1 VKILYHHRIRSK
13 DGQYVHIEEM
23 IGALRKLGHEIILA
37 GPSAVEKEEFGS
49 EAGIVAVLKR
59 YLPQFIYELLE
70 LAYAL
75 MDYRRLVRMAKQH
88 KPDCLYERYNLF
100 LPSGVWLRRRFK
112 LPMLLEVNAP
122 LYDERKKYNGIA
134 LDRVAR
140 WTEHYAWRGADY
152 VLPVT
157 RVLASYVQRANVP
170 ETRIVVIPNGINT
183 EKFSRKMDTGKAKA
197 ALGLEGRLV
206 LGFVG
211 FMREW
216 HGLERVIELL
226 AREDDMNRHL
236 LLVGDGPVRDKLL
249 ALARSL
255 GISDRV
261 TITGVIAR
269 GQVMNYIAAFDVA
282 LQPEVVEYASPL
294 KLFEYLALGR
304 AIVAPDAPNLME
316 ILRDGSNALLFR
328 RGDATAFAAAVE
340 RICRDSGL
348 RAHLSEGAARTIAQR
363 GLTWDSNARRV
374 VRLFE
379 KLGVKNEPESG
390 KDAPARQDASPKLTV
405 SD

>member
-1 VKILYHHRIRSK
+1 MKILYHHRIRSK

-23 IGALRKLGHEIILA
+23 TGALRKLGHEIVMA
-37 GPSAVEKEEFGS
+37 GPAAVENEEFGA
-49 EAGIVAVLKR
+49 EAGFVAILKR

-75 MDYRRLVRMAKQH
+75 MDYRRLVRLVKLH
-88 KPDCLYERYNLF
+88 KPDCMYERYNLF

-122 LYDERKKYNGIA
+122 LYDERKKYDGIA
-134 LDRVAR
+134 LDRLAR
-140 WTEHYAWRGADY
+140 WTEQYAWRGADY
-152 VLPVT
+152 ALPVT
-157 RVLASYVQRANVP
+157 QVLAGYIFRANVP
-170 ETRIVVIPNGINT
+170 ESKVVVIPNGINT
-183 EKFSRKMDTGKAKA
+183 EKFSRVLDTEKAKA

-216 HGLERVIELL
+216 HGLERVIDLL
-226 AREDDMNRHL
+226 AQEDDMQRHL
-236 LLVGDGPVRDKLL
+236 LLVGDGPVRDKLVT
-249 ALARSL
+249 LARSL

-269 GQVMNYIAAFDVA
+269 DQVMNYIAAFDVA

-304 AIVAPDAPNLME
+304 AIVAPDMPNLLE
-316 ILRDGSNALLFR
+316 ILSDGNNALLFR
-328 RGDATAFAAAVE
+328 RGDPASFAAAVE
-340 RICRDSGL
+340 RVCRDPDL
-348 RAHLSEGAARTIAQR
+348 RAHLSEGAAKTIVQR
-363 GLTWDSNARRV
+363 GLTWDTNAKRV
-374 VRLFE
+374 IKLFE
-379 KLGVKNEPESG
+379 QLGAKNGHKS
-390 KDAPARQDASPKLTV
+390 DRDMPA
-405 SD
+405 